1 MDYENKAINI
11 ASNTKDAS
19 FQVDNFQIPT
29 ENQYQEAKEKLKI
42 LKEWLFTA
50 KQETLAAL
58 DKLCE
63 LRAEELR
70 YESYIEKLK
79 EMIVI
84 YETAHRGES

>member
-11 ASNTKDAS
+11 KSNTKDAS
-19 FQVDNFQIPT
+19 VQVGNFQIPT

-42 LKEWLFTA
+42 LKECLFTA
-50 KQETLAAL
+50 KQETLTVL

-79 EMIVI
+79 EMVVI
-84 YETAHRGES
+84 YETAHRG

>member
-1 MDYENKAINI
+1 MDYENKSINTEN
-11 ASNTKDAS
+11 NTKDAS
-19 FQVDNFQIPT
+19 VQIGNFQIPT

-42 LKEWLFTA
+42 LQEWLFA
-50 KQETLAAL
+50 SKKETLAVL

-84 YETAHRGES
+84 YETAHRGEL